1 MLENGVRTP
10 NILFPSRKI
19 WGTSGEQNGEQT
31 RGTTWGTYT
40 KMASGRQ
47 KKNVPHVVSLG
58 NTIDFGEQD
67 YHLAS
72 LVNLKLK
79 GICLSV
85 GLLICVDL
93 CGFLLLLSLLK
104 ILLSIFST
112 KRNAPRGKTI

>member
-1 MLENGVRTP
+1 MSENGVRTP
-10 NILFPSRKI
+10 NILFPNRKI

-31 RGTTWGTYT
+31 RGTTWGTDT
-40 KMASGRQ
+40 KMASGRK

-72 LVNLKLK
+72 PVNLKLK
-79 GICLSV
+79 GICLSM

-93 CGFLLLLSLLK
+93 CGF
-104 ILLSIFST
+104 
-112 KRNAPRGKTI
+112 PRVKTI